1 VRSIVRTKQAYEGAR
16 KGRVRIRPHRI
27 KVASIRL
34 TSERAASTRNVAIQ
48 KAKKGSGALAFVIE
62 GLIVGIFLGLALR
75 PVLDAYVLWR
85 YMRELD
91 EESRRS
97 VDA

>member
-1 VRSIVRTKQAYEGAR
+1 V
-16 KGRVRIRPHRI
+16 
-27 KVASIRL
+27 SIRL
-34 TSERAASTRNVAIQ
+34 TSEHAASTTNVAHSEGEG
-48 KAKKGSGALAFVIE
+48 KGSGALAFVIE

-91 EESRRS
+91 EESRRT